1 MRIVKEVDLEIV
13 LVEEGDQVGG
23 GKLNVFDLVLEGE
36 GGYEKRLV
44 FFLLDGGV
52 AVEYDLFYSQ
62 YKHHFL

>member
-1 MRIVKEVDLEIV
+1 MRVVKKVYLEIV
-13 LVEEGDQVGG
+13 LVEESDQVGG
-23 GKLNVFDLVLEGE
+23 GELNVFDLVLEGE

-52 AVEYDLFYSQ
+52 TVEYDLFYSQ